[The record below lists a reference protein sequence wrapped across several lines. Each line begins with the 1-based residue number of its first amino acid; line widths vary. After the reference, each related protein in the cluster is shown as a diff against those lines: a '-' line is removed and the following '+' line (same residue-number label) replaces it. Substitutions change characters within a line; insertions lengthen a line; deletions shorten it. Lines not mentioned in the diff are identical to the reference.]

1 MPISIG
7 QRFIRRQNA
16 ARTSTAN
23 ATAAD
28 VSYDTAVI
36 SEGGYTYNGP
46 DVEVDTAGR
55 YLCIF
60 DIGQVDLAS
69 TRAVGTLVPRIN
81 GTTDQTRFRA
91 THRYL
96 RNSGGSQQG
105 ASIGKCILDLAANDN
120 VRVRNPGALT
130 PTDAVGNYA
139 TNATYGGALQLIRLP
154 DTDWTH
160 VERTADAAE
169 VGTSNINAT
178 RPWLDSS
185 GTWTTVTYNSE
196 INDDGALYPG
206 TGGDLTLA
214 ANTKYLIVFGAT
226 CYSTD
231 ASRHTYCLR
240 LQVDGNNVQSLSAYQ
255 RNTASQGPPMNGMY
269 LHETGGTTETLR
281 MQATHEIEGG
291 DAGTPQVADAYMQVI
306 ELPSS
311 AEWIHADNGAADS
324 MTTALASLTTWYD
337 TPLSST
343 FRADGDSSL
352 SLDGANNAIQNDS
365 GGTLPI
371 LAIGWH
377 RWDRDAGTSGTRKN
391 PWTRWDNGGTAVGY
405 GVAGAFSRGQQSTD
419 DCWQAHYC
427 SVAAMDLANN
437 ADLSFQAQDEASAAN
452 SDMGIYAST
461 SRYFLGVQVLN
472 LDTLDAAGG
481 AIAGA
486 TTVTFSESATLT
498 GSGALQANT
507 SVAFSENVTL
517 TGMIPKGDWGGSD
530 LAPTVLPIRNY
541 TFAASGGPI
550 QGAATIA
557 FSESATL
564 SARGELQASATIAFG
579 ENATLTASGGLT
591 GATSVDFSETATLS
605 GTGAL
610 LSSESIAFGETATL
624 SGRGS
629 LQASSSIDFTASGTL
644 VQTGLV
650 GSTSIDF
657 SESATLTGRGELQ
670 GSETI
675 AFSES
680 VSLSATGELQGA
692 ASVDFSESAS
702 LGGSGALTGAESI
715 VFSES
720 ATLSGSGSLQASTS
734 INFTATGELVQT
746 GKGDWG
752 NTDLAPTVLPIGRYT
767 FTAPDVGLSGSTSID
782 FSENVTLTG
791 SGALQGST
799 SIDLFS
805 FAVYLTGRG
814 RLQASASIDFTA
826 SGTLVQP
833 DGAIQASASID
844 FTESAT
850 LTGRGALQGAES
862 VDFGESATLTGRG
875 SLEAQTT
882 ITFSESAT
890 LDAGTFIAGS
900 TSVDFSATATL
911 SARGLL
917 SAETSIAFTESAVLN
932 SPTVFVPHF
941 HTLQFSSDSA
951 QILFG
956 SESRSIA
963 FASVDSDWLTVGYD
977 SESRSIDFDSVSRHI
992 VMADLAESQLLLLE
1006 TGSSILTEQGARLN
1020 KETP

>member
-28 VSYDTAVI
+28 VSYDTAVL
-36 SEGGYTYNGP
+36 SEGDYTYTGP
-46 DVEVDTAGR
+46 QVSVDTAGY
-55 YLCIF
+55 YLNLF
-60 DIGQVDLAS
+60 DIGLCDLAS
-69 TRAVGTLVPRIN
+69 TRAVGTLVPSVN
-81 GTTDQTRFRA
+81 AVQQAVFRA
-91 THRYL
+91 SHRYL
-96 RNSGGSQQG
+96 RNSGGAQDGCSFG
-105 ASIGKCILDLAANDN
+105 AAILDLSASDN

-130 PTDAVGNYA
+130 PTDAVNNYA
-139 TNATYGGALQLIRLP
+139 TGAGEGGGLQLIRLP
-154 DTDWTH
+154 DGDFTD
-160 VERTADAAE
+160 VRRTTDAAE
-169 VGTSNINAT
+169 VGTSNINTT

-185 GTWTTVTYNSE
+185 GTWTTITFNSTVS
-196 INDDGALYPG
+196 NDGSRYSG
-206 TGGDLTLA
+206 SGGDITLE
-214 ANTKYLIVFGAT
+214 ANTKFLIVWGAT

-231 ASRHTYCLR
+231 ASRHTYATRLR
-240 LQVDGNNVQSLSAYQ
+240 IGGNNVQSSSGYQ
-255 RNTASQGPPMNGMY
+255 RNTASQGPPMQGLY
-269 LHETGGTTETLR
+269 LHETGGSAETLNI
-281 MQATHEIEGG
+281 QATHETEGG
-291 DAGTPQVADAYMQVI
+291 DAGTPQVSDAYVQVL

-311 AEWIHADNGAADS
+311 AEWIHVDNGATDS
-324 MTTALASLTTWYD
+324 LTTALNGTTTWTD
-337 TPLSST
+337 TPFSST
-343 FRADGDSSL
+343 FRADGGSDL
-352 SLDGANNAIQNDS
+352 SLDGANNAVQNDS
-365 GGTLPI
+365 GGSLGV

-377 RWDRDAGTSGTRKN
+377 RWDRDAGTSGTRKC
-391 PWTRWDNGGTAVGY
+391 PMLRFENGGSAVQY
-405 GVAGAFSRGQQSTD
+405 GNNSAFSRGQQSSD
-419 DCWQAHYC
+419 DTWQAHM
-427 SVAAMDLANN
+427 VAAATFDMAAS
-437 ADLSFQAQDEASAAN
+437 ADLNLQVTERASGSNA
-452 SDMGIYAST
+452 DMGIYAST
-461 SRYFLGVQVLN
+461 SRYFLGMQVLN
-472 LDTLDAAGG
+472 LDTLDVADG

-507 SVAFSENVTL
+507 SVAFSESVTL
-517 TGMIPKGDWGGSD
+517 TGMVPKGDWGGSD

-579 ENATLTASGGLT
+579 ENATLTASGALT
-591 GATSVDFSETATLS
+591 GVTSVDFSETATLS
-605 GTGAL
+605 GSGAL
-610 LSSESIAFGETATL
+610 LGSESIAFGETATL

-629 LQASSSIDFTASGTL
+629 LQASASIDFTATGTL

-657 SESATLTGRGELQ
+657 SESATLSGRGELQ
-670 GSETI
+670 ASETI

-680 VSLSATGELQGA
+680 VSLSATGELQGT
-692 ASVDFSESAS
+692 ASIDFTESAS

-715 VFSES
+715 AFSES

-734 INFTATGELVQT
+734 IDFTATGELVQT

-805 FAVYLTGRG
+805 FAVFLTGRG

-850 LTGRGALQGAES
+850 LTGRGALQGSES

-917 SAETSIAFTESAVLN
+917 SAQTSIAFTESAVLN